1 VFLEI
6 KFRPGMTFVGAFTGW
21 VLLISV
27 SSYFSSEM
35 RVRRPS
41 SKSSVDYCLPT
52 SRSKISM
59 SSVLDAPAS
68 STDKR
73 PHYATAPVSSRWD
86 FGRKLTIQ
94 NKQYSDMGLK
104 LRKSYTKLRQL
115 TREEEMTAG
124 KFSNVGRRMDNIH
137 KILNDRL
144 GRDPTD
150 EEWAAACKINVGELD
165 AYQKVAKSA
174 RNRLVQHNMRIVDFW
189 VRRIIEHSKAAK
201 DISYYELVTEGV
213 KGLSEASEKYD
224 GRGPFIRYAQHF
236 VRAELYKGL
245 TVLKPGSFAISQN
258 TKAAM
263 VYLRTRKAYK
273 ILVEEFGR
281 EPSDVEIAAYLTSTG
296 LNVSA
301 DTLQWA
307 RDVVNVKVISAETQ
321 FASSPGD
328 SGENLNTYMDLYLKA
343 DQTNFSTEALMWKV
357 DFNAA
362 LDCLN
367 PQERRTIA
375 IRYGLMDGKP
385 RTVERTAAL
394 MCMSSEAVRLIVIAA
409 LEKLRQSPHADF
421 LLEGPPQAPVTTTN
435 GKMGAIA
442 Y

>member
-1 VFLEI
+1 
-6 KFRPGMTFVGAFTGW
+6 MTAVSALTGLI
-21 VLLISV
+21 LLITV
-27 SSYFSSEM
+27 SSHYSADLRIRQSTINAGSSY
-35 RVRRPS
+35 RS
-41 SKSSVDYCLPT
+41 SN
-52 SRSKISM
+52 SRQHPQM
-59 SSVLDAPAS
+59 SSVMDAP
-68 STDKR
+68 TTTIDKR

-86 FGRKLTIQ
+86 FGRKLTVQ

-137 KILNDRL
+137 KILTVRL
-144 GRDPTD
+144 GRNPSDI
-150 EEWAAACKINVGELD
+150 EWATACKINVAELG

-174 RNRLVQHNMRIVDFW
+174 RKRLVQHNMRIVDFW
-189 VRRIIEHSKAAK
+189 VRRLIEHSKAAK
-201 DISYYELVTEGV
+201 EISYYELVTEGV

-236 VRAELYKGL
+236 VRANLYKGL

-258 TKAAM
+258 ARAAM
-263 VYLRTRKAYK
+263 IYLRTRKAFK
-273 ILVEEFGR
+273 ILSLDLER
-281 EPSDVEIAAYLTSTG
+281 DPTDVEIAAYLTSTG

-307 RDVVNVKVISAETQ
+307 RDVVNVKVISADTK
-321 FASSPGD
+321 FSGDPGD
-328 SGENLNTYMDLYLKA
+328 TSDNLTTYMDLYLKA
-343 DQTNFSTEALMWKV
+343 DQINFSTEALMWQV

-435 GKMGAIA
+435 GKMGARA

>member
-1 VFLEI
+1 
-6 KFRPGMTFVGAFTGW
+6 
-21 VLLISV
+21 
-27 SSYFSSEM
+27 
-35 RVRRPS
+35 
-41 SKSSVDYCLPT
+41 
-52 SRSKISM
+52 
-59 SSVLDAPAS
+59 
-68 STDKR
+68 
-73 PHYATAPVSSRWD
+73 
-86 FGRKLTIQ
+86 
-94 NKQYSDMGLK
+94 MGLK

-137 KILNDRL
+137 KILSDRL

-201 DISYYELVTEGV
+201 EISYYELVTEGV

-321 FASSPGD
+321 FAASPGE
-328 SGENLNTYMDLYLKA
+328 SSENLNTYMDLYLKA

>member
-1 VFLEI
+1 
-6 KFRPGMTFVGAFTGW
+6 MTFVRAITGF
-21 VLLISV
+21 VLVVSV
-27 SSYFSSEM
+27 SSFYCADM
-35 RVRRPS
+35 GIRQPS
-41 SKSSVDYCLPT
+41 IESPT
-52 SRSKISM
+52 DCYPYYSCSKISM
-59 SSVLDAPAS
+59 SSVMDAPPVYNKPI
-68 STDKR
+68 DKR
-73 PHYATAPVSSRWD
+73 PHYATAPVSSRWE
-86 FGRKLTIQ
+86 FGRKLTVQ
-94 NKQYSDMGLK
+94 NKQYSDMGIK

-115 TREEEMTAG
+115 TRDEEITAG
-124 KFSNVGRRMDNIH
+124 KFSNVGRRMDKIH
-137 KILNDRL
+137 KILSDRL
-144 GRDPTD
+144 GRSPTD
-150 EEWAAACKINVGELD
+150 TEWAEACKINVGELE

-224 GRGPFIRYAQHF
+224 GRGPFIKYAQHF

-245 TVLKPGSFAISQN
+245 TVLKPGSFAIAQN

-263 VYLRTRKAYK
+263 VYLRTRKAFK
-273 ILVEEFGR
+273 ILLEELGR
-281 EPSDVEIAAYLTSTG
+281 DPTDVEIASYLTSTG

-307 RDVVNVKVISAETQ
+307 RDVVNVKIISAETKVTE
-321 FASSPGD
+321 AGD
-328 SGENLNTYMDLYLKA
+328 AGTDTLTTYLDLYLKA

-375 IRYGLMDGKP
+375 IRYGLMDGRP

-394 MCMSSEAVRLIVIAA
+394 MCMSSEAVRLIIIAGMN
-409 LEKLRQSPHADF
+409 KLRQSEHADF

>member
-1 VFLEI
+1 
-6 KFRPGMTFVGAFTGW
+6 
-21 VLLISV
+21 
-27 SSYFSSEM
+27 
-35 RVRRPS
+35 
-41 SKSSVDYCLPT
+41 
-52 SRSKISM
+52 M
-59 SSVLDAPAS
+59 SSVLDAPPA
-68 STDKR
+68 TDKR
-73 PHYATAPVSSRWD
+73 PHYATAPVSSRWE
-86 FGRKLTIQ
+86 FGRKLTVQ
-94 NKQYSDMGLK
+94 NKQYSDMGIK

-115 TREEEMTAG
+115 TREEEVTAG
-124 KFSNVGRRMDNIH
+124 KFSNVGRRMDKIH

-144 GRDPTD
+144 GRPPTD
-150 EEWAAACKINVGELD
+150 IEWAEACKINVAELG

-201 DISYYELVTEGV
+201 EISYYELVTEGV
-213 KGLSEASEKYD
+213 KGLSEASKKYD
-224 GRGPFIRYAQHF
+224 GRGPFIKYAQHY

-245 TVLKPGSFAISQN
+245 TVLKPGSFAIAQN

-263 VYLRTRKAYK
+263 VYLRTRKAFK
-273 ILVEEFGR
+273 ILIEELGR
-281 EPSDVEIAAYLTSTG
+281 DPSDVEIAAYLTSTG

-307 RDVVNVKVISAETQ
+307 RDVVNVKVISAETKL
-321 FASSPGD
+321 STEPGD
-328 SGENLNTYMDLYLKA
+328 SGDSSLTTYMDLHLKA

-362 LDCLN
+362 LDCLS

-394 MCMSSEAVRLIVIAA
+394 MCMSSEAVRLIIIAG
-409 LEKLRQSPHADF
+409 LEKLRQSPHADV

>member
-1 VFLEI
+1 
-6 KFRPGMTFVGAFTGW
+6 M
-21 VLLISV
+21 
-27 SSYFSSEM
+27 
-35 RVRRPS
+35 
-41 SKSSVDYCLPT
+41 
-52 SRSKISM
+52 
-59 SSVLDAPAS
+59 
-68 STDKR
+68 
-73 PHYATAPVSSRWD
+73 
-86 FGRKLTIQ
+86 Q

-115 TREEEMTAG
+115 TREEEVTAG
-124 KFSNVGRRMDNIH
+124 KFSNVGRRMDKIH

-144 GRDPTD
+144 GRAPTD
-150 EEWAAACKINVGELD
+150 IEWAEACKINVEELGT
-165 AYQKVAKSA
+165 YQKVAKSA

-224 GRGPFIRYAQHF
+224 GRGPFIKYAQHY

-263 VYLRTRKAYK
+263 VYLRTRKAFK
-273 ILVEEFGR
+273 ILIEELGR
-281 EPSDVEIAAYLTSTG
+281 DPSDVEIAAYLSSTG

-307 RDVVNVKVISAETQ
+307 RDVVNVKVISADTKLG
-321 FASSPGD
+321 ADPGD
-328 SGENLNTYMDLYLKA
+328 SGDQLVTYMDLYLKA

-385 RTVERTAAL
+385 RTLERTAAL
-394 MCMSSEAVRLIVIAA
+394 MCMSSEAVRLIIISS
-409 LEKLRQSPHADF
+409 LEKLRQSPHADV

>member
-1 VFLEI
+1 M
-6 KFRPGMTFVGAFTGW
+6 KTGRPLDKATYE
-21 VLLISV
+21 
-27 SSYFSSEM
+27 SY
-35 RVRRPS
+35 VQPS
-41 SKSSVDYCLPT
+41 STRL
-52 SRSKISM
+52 SM
-59 SSVLDAPAS
+59 SSVLDAPPVN
-68 STDKR
+68 DKR
-73 PHYATAPVSSRWD
+73 PNYATAPVSSRWE
-86 FGRKLTIQ
+86 FGRKLTVQ

-137 KILNDRL
+137 KILNVRL

-150 EEWAAACKINVGELD
+150 EEWASACKINVEELGT
-165 AYQKVAKSA
+165 YQKVAKSA

-236 VRAELYKGL
+236 VRSELYKGL
-245 TVLKPGSFAISQN
+245 TVLKPGSFAIAHNIRAS
-258 TKAAM
+258 M
-263 VYLRTRKAYK
+263 VYLRTRKAFK
-273 ILVEEFGR
+273 ILIEELGR
-281 EPSDVEIAAYLTSTG
+281 DPTDTEIAAYLTSTG

-301 DTLQWA
+301 ETLQWA
-307 RDVVNVKVISAETQ
+307 RDVVNVKVISADTK
-321 FASSPGD
+321 FASDPGD
-328 SGENLNTYMDLYLKA
+328 SSDNLTTYMDLYLKA

>member
-1 VFLEI
+1 
-6 KFRPGMTFVGAFTGW
+6 MTFVGAFTGW
-21 VLLISV
+21 VLLISF
-27 SSYFSSEM
+27 STYYSSEM
-35 RVRRPS
+35 RVRRPTT
-41 SKSSVDYCLPT
+41 KSSTDYCLPN

-73 PHYATAPVSSRWD
+73 PHYATAPVSSRWE
-86 FGRKLTIQ
+86 FGRKLTSQ

-150 EEWAAACKINVGELD
+150 EEWATACKINVGELD

-263 VYLRTRKAYK
+263 VFLRTRKAYK
-273 ILVEEFGR
+273 ILVEELGR
-281 EPSDVEIAAYLTSTG
+281 EPSDIEIAAYLTSTG

-307 RDVVNVKVISAETQ
+307 REVVNVKVISAHTQ

-328 SGENLNTYMDLYLKA
+328 SSENLNTYLDLYLKA

-394 MCMSSEAVRLIVIAA
+394 MCMSSEAVRLIVVAA

-435 GKMGAIA
+435 GKLGAIA